1 VIAKLMLENV
11 RHRPM
16 PTLLSIFLIGVPVT
30 LILILVGLSDG
41 LLNDSKKRANG
52 VGADVIIRPP
62 NSNIMSFTGS
72 TIPEQL
78 VPKVAAFPH
87 VLFATGT
94 MNQSAGGLFET
105 ITGIDYAGFKK
116 MSGGLDFVEGHEFR
130 SPDDLIVDTYYADQ
144 KRWHAG
150 TKVRLIN
157 RDWNLVGVVQP
168 GKLSHVF
175 VEIGVLQELY
185 SARHMLSQIYLK
197 VDDER
202 NIKPLIAQLNRELPS
217 YPVFSVKEFVALTSV
232 SNVPALNT
240 FISVIIGI
248 AVLIAFAVVC
258 LSMYM
263 AVLQRTREI
272 GILKAIG
279 ASKAFVLQTILAEAF
294 LMGLGG
300 TVVGILLS
308 FGSRWILQRFVPSSL
323 PQAIVMGWWAKAGL
337 IALGA
342 ALLGALYPGLSAARQ
357 DPIKSL
363 SYD

>member
-1 VIAKLMLENV
+1 MVENV

-16 PTLLSIFLIGVPVT
+16 PTLLSVFLIGVPVT

-41 LLNDSKKRANG
+41 LINDSKRRANG
-52 VGADVIIRPP
+52 VGADVIVRPP
-62 NSNIMSFTGS
+62 NSNIMSFSGS

-78 VPKVAAFPH
+78 VPKLAAYPH
-87 VLFATGT
+87 VTMATGT
-94 MNQSAGGLFET
+94 VNQSAGGLFET
-105 ITGIDYAGFKK
+105 VTGIDYASFEK
-116 MSGGLDFVEGHEFR
+116 MSGGFDFVEGHGFR
-130 SPDDLIVDTYYADQ
+130 TPDDLIVDRYYAEQ

-150 TKVRLIN
+150 TRVKLIN

-168 GKLSHVF
+168 GKLSHIF

-185 SARHMLSQIYLK
+185 GASHMLSVIYLK

-202 NIKPLIAQLNRELPS
+202 NIQPLIAQLKDDLPG
-217 YPVFSVKEFVALTSV
+217 YPVFSMKDFISLTSV
-232 SNVPALNT
+232 NNVPALNT

-279 ASKAFVLQTILAEAF
+279 ASKSFVLRTILAEAF

-300 TVVGILLS
+300 TVLGILLS
-308 FGSRWILQRFVPSSL
+308 FGSRWVLQKFVPSSL
-323 PQAIVMGWWAKAGL
+323 PQAIVVGWWARAGL

>member
-1 VIAKLMLENV
+1 
-11 RHRPM
+11 M
-16 PTLLSIFLIGVPVT
+16 PTLLSVFLIGVPVT

-41 LLNDSKKRANG
+41 LINDSKRRANG
-52 VGADVIIRPP
+52 VGADVIVRPP
-62 NSNIMSFTGS
+62 NSNIMSFSGS

-78 VPKVAAFPH
+78 VPKLAAYPH
-87 VLFATGT
+87 VVMATGT
-94 MNQSAGGLFET
+94 VNQSAGGLFET
-105 ITGIDYAGFKK
+105 VTGIDYASFEK
-116 MSGGLDFVEGHEFR
+116 MSGGFDFVEGHGFR
-130 SPDDLIVDTYYADQ
+130 APDDLIVDRYYADQ

-150 TKVRLIN
+150 TRVRLIN

-168 GKLSHVF
+168 GKLSHIF

-185 SARHMLSQIYLK
+185 GASHMLSVVYLK

-202 NIKPLIAQLNRELPS
+202 NIKPLIARLNQTLNG
-217 YPVFSVKEFVALTSV
+217 YPVFSMKDFISLTSV
-232 SNVPALNT
+232 NNVPALNT

-279 ASKAFVLQTILAEAF
+279 ASKSFVLRTILAEAF
-294 LMGLGG
+294 LMGVGG
-300 TVVGILLS
+300 TVLGILLS
-308 FGSRWILQRFVPSSL
+308 FGSRWVLQKFVPSSL
-323 PQAIVMGWWAKAGL
+323 PQAIVVGWWARAGL

>member
-1 VIAKLMLENV
+1 VITKLMMENV

-41 LLNDSKKRANG
+41 LINDSKKRANG
-52 VGADVIIRPP
+52 VGADIIVRPP

-78 VPKVAAFPH
+78 VPKLAAYPH
-87 VLFATGT
+87 VAFATGT

-105 ITGIDYAGFKK
+105 ITGIDYAAFKK
-116 MSGGLDFVEGHEFR
+116 MSGGFDFIEGHEFTG
-130 SPDDLIVDTYYADQ
+130 PGDLIVDSYYADQ

-150 TKVRLIN
+150 MTVRLIN

-185 SARHMLSQIYLK
+185 GAPHMLSQIYLK

-202 NIKPLIAQLNRELPS
+202 NIKPVIAHLNETLNG
-217 YPVFSVKEFVALTSV
+217 YPVFSIKEFVALTSV

-279 ASKAFVLQTILAEAF
+279 ASKGFVLQTILAEAF
-294 LMGLGG
+294 VMGLGG
-300 TVVGILLS
+300 TLLGILLS
-308 FGSRWILQRFVPSSL
+308 FGSRWVLQKFVPSSL
-323 PQAIVMGWWAKAGL
+323 PQAIVVGWWARAGL

>member
-1 VIAKLMLENV
+1 MIAKLMIENI

-16 PTLLSIFLIGVPVT
+16 PTLLSILLIGVPVT

-41 LLNDSKKRANG
+41 LINDSKRRANG
-52 VGADVIIRPP
+52 VGADIIVRPP
-62 NSNIMSFTGS
+62 NSNIMSFSGA

-78 VPKVAAFPH
+78 VAKLAAYPH
-87 VLFATGT
+87 VIFVTGT
-94 MNQSAGGLFET
+94 ANQSAGGLFET
-105 ITGIDYAGFKK
+105 VSGIDYPGFQK
-116 MSGGLDFVEGHEFR
+116 MSGGFDFVEGHSFR
-130 SPDDLIVDTYYADQ
+130 NPDDIILDRYYAEQ
-144 KRWHAG
+144 KRVHAG
-150 TKVRLIN
+150 MKIRLIN
-157 RDWNLVGVVQP
+157 REWNVAGVVEP
-168 GKLSHVF
+168 GKLSHIF
-175 VEIGVLQELY
+175 VELPVLQELY
-185 SARHMLSQIYLK
+185 SAPRMLSVIYLK
-197 VDDER
+197 IDDPR
-202 NIKPLIAQLNRELPS
+202 NINPVIAQLKEKLTG
-217 YPVFSVKEFVALTSV
+217 YPVFPMKDFIALTSV

-279 ASKAFVLQTILAEAF
+279 ASKTFVLKTILAEA
-294 LMGLGG
+294 LVMGLGG
-300 TVVGILLS
+300 TALGIILS
-308 FGSRWILQRFVPSSL
+308 FGSRWILQHFIPSSL
-323 PQAIVMGWWAKAGL
+323 PQAIVIGWWPKAGL

-342 ALLGALYPGLSAARQ
+342 ALLGALYPGLSAAQQ

>member
-1 VIAKLMLENV
+1 VIAKLMVENV

-16 PTLLSIFLIGVPVT
+16 PTLLSILLIGVPVT
-30 LILILVGLSDG
+30 LILILVGLSHG
-41 LLNDSKKRANG
+41 LIDDSKRRSHG
-52 VGADVIIRPP
+52 IGADIIVRPP
-62 NSNIMSFTGS
+62 NSNIMSFSGS

-78 VPKVAAFPH
+78 VPKLAKLPH
-87 VLFATGT
+87 VVLATGT
-94 MNQSAGGLFET
+94 VNQSAGGLFET
-105 ITGIDYAGFKK
+105 VTGIDYAGFAK
-116 MSGGLDFVEGHEFR
+116 MSGGFDFVEGHSFR
-130 SPDDLIVDTYYADQ
+130 TPDDIIVDRYYADQ
-144 KRWHAG
+144 KHWHAG
-150 TKVRLIN
+150 TKVKLIN
-157 RDWNLVGVVQP
+157 RDWNLVGIVQP
-168 GKLSHVF
+168 GKLSHIF

-185 SARHMLSQIYLK
+185 GASHMLSVVYLK

-202 NIKPLIAQLNRELPS
+202 NIQPLIAELKPMLPG
-217 YPVFSVKEFVALTSV
+217 YPVFSMKEFIELTSV

-279 ASKAFVLQTILAEAF
+279 ASKAFILETVLAEAL
-294 LMGLGG
+294 LMGVGG
-300 TVVGILLS
+300 TVLGILLS
-308 FGSRWILQRFVPSSL
+308 FASRWVLQRFVPSSL
-323 PQAIVMGWWAKAGL
+323 PQAIVVEWWPLAGI

-342 ALLGALYPGLSAARQ
+342 ALLGALYPGLSAAQQ

>member
-1 VIAKLMLENV
+1 MISKLMVENI

-41 LLNDSKKRANG
+41 LINDSKRRATG

-62 NSNIMSFTGS
+62 SSNIMSFSGA

-78 VPKVAAFPH
+78 LPKLTAMPH
-87 VLFATGT
+87 VVLATGT
-94 MNQSAGGLFET
+94 VNQPAGGLFET
-105 ITGIDYAGFKK
+105 VTGIDAAQFTR
-116 MSGGLDFVEGHEFR
+116 MSGGFDFVEGHGLR
-130 SPDDLIVDTYYADQ
+130 QPDDILFDRYYADQ
-144 KRWHAG
+144 KRVHAG
-150 TKVRLIN
+150 MKVRLVN
-157 RDWNLVGVVQP
+157 RDWNLVGVVEP
-168 GKLSHVF
+168 GKLSHIF
-175 VEIGVLQELY
+175 VQLPVLQSLFGA
-185 SARHMLSQIYLK
+185 SNKLSVIYLK

-202 NIKPLIAQLNRELPS
+202 NVKPLIAQLQAKLAD
-217 YPVFSVKEFVALTSV
+217 YPVFSMKDFITLTSV
-232 SNVPALNT
+232 NNVPALNT

-279 ASKAFVLQTILAEAF
+279 ASKAFVLQIILAEA
-294 LMGLGG
+294 LVMGLGG
-300 TVVGILLS
+300 TVLGILLS
-308 FGSRWILQRFVPSSL
+308 FGSRWVLQHFVPSSL
-323 PQAIVMGWWAKAGL
+323 PQAIAFDWWPRAAG

>member
-1 VIAKLMLENV
+1 MIAKLILENV

-41 LLNDSKKRANG
+41 LVNDSKKRANG
-52 VGADVIIRPP
+52 VGADIIVRPP

-72 TIPEQL
+72 TIPEEL
-78 VPKVAAFPH
+78 VPKLAAFPH
-87 VLFATGT
+87 VVFATGT
-94 MNQSAGGLFET
+94 VNQSAGGLFET

-116 MSGGLDFVEGHEFR
+116 MSGGFDFIQGHEFS
-130 SPDDLIVDTYYADQ
+130 SPDDLIVDSYYADQ
-144 KRWHAG
+144 KGWHAG

-185 SARHMLSQIYLK
+185 GARHMLSQIYLK

-202 NIKPLIAQLNRELPS
+202 NIKPLIAQLNESLPG
-217 YPVFSVKEFVALTSV
+217 YPVFSIKEFVALTSV

-279 ASKAFVLQTILAEAF
+279 ASRGFVLQTILAEAF

-300 TVVGILLS
+300 TVLGILLS
-308 FGSRWILQRFVPSSL
+308 FGSRWILQKFVPSSL
-323 PQAIVMGWWAKAGL
+323 PQAIVVAWWAKAGL

>member
-1 VIAKLMLENV
+1 MIGKLMIENV

-16 PTLLSIFLIGVPVT
+16 PTLLSILLIGVPVT

-41 LLNDSKKRANG
+41 LINDSKRRANG
-52 VGADVIIRPP
+52 VGADIIVRPP
-62 NSNIMSFTGS
+62 SSNIMSFSGS

-78 VPKVAAFPH
+78 VAKLAAYPH
-87 VLFATGT
+87 VVLATGT
-94 MNQSAGGLFET
+94 VNQSAGGLFET
-105 ITGIDYAGFKK
+105 VTGIDYPEFKK
-116 MSGGLDFVEGHEFR
+116 MSGGFDFLEGHGFQNA
-130 SPDDLIVDTYYADQ
+130 DDIIFDRYYADQ
-144 KRWHAG
+144 KHVHAG
-150 TKVRLIN
+150 MKVHLIN
-157 RDWNLVGVVQP
+157 RDWNVAGVVEP

-175 VEIGVLQELY
+175 VQLPVLQNLFGA
-185 SARHMLSQIYLK
+185 SHMLSVIYLK
-197 VDDER
+197 VDEER
-202 NIKPLIAQLNRELPS
+202 NIEPLIAQLKTRLTD
-217 YPVFSVKEFVALTSV
+217 YPVFSMKDFITLTSV

-279 ASKAFVLQTILAEAF
+279 ASRSFILRTILAEA
-294 LMGLGG
+294 LVMGLGG
-300 TVVGILLS
+300 TVLGILLS
-308 FGSRWILQRFVPSSL
+308 FLTRWTLQHFVPSSL
-323 PQAIVMGWWAKAGL
+323 PQAIVVGWWPRAAV

-357 DPIKSL
+357 DPIRSL

>member
-1 VIAKLMLENV
+1 
-11 RHRPM
+11 M
-16 PTLLSIFLIGVPVT
+16 PTLLSVFLIGVPVT

-41 LLNDSKKRANG
+41 LINDSQRRANG
-52 VGADVIIRPP
+52 VGADVIVRPP
-62 NSNIMSFTGS
+62 NSNIMSFSGS

-78 VPKVAAFPH
+78 VPKLAAYPH
-87 VLFATGT
+87 VAMATGT
-94 MNQSAGGLFET
+94 VNQSAGGLFET
-105 ITGIDYAGFKK
+105 VTGIDYASFEK
-116 MSGGLDFVEGHEFR
+116 MSGGFDFVEGHGFR
-130 SPDDLIVDTYYADQ
+130 TPDDLIVDRYYAEQ

-150 TKVRLIN
+150 TRVKLIN

-168 GKLSHVF
+168 GKLSHIF
-175 VEIGVLQELY
+175 VEIGVLQDLY
-185 SARHMLSQIYLK
+185 GASHMLSVIYLK

-202 NIKPLIAQLNRELPS
+202 NIKPLIAQLNQTLTG
-217 YPVFSVKEFVALTSV
+217 YPVFSMKDFISLTSV
-232 SNVPALNT
+232 NNVPALNT

-248 AVLIAFAVVC
+248 SVLIAFAVVC

-279 ASKAFVLQTILAEAF
+279 ASKSFVLRTILAEAF

-300 TVVGILLS
+300 TVLGILLS
-308 FGSRWILQRFVPSSL
+308 FGSRWVLQKFVPSSL
-323 PQAIVMGWWAKAGL
+323 PQAIVVGWWARAGL